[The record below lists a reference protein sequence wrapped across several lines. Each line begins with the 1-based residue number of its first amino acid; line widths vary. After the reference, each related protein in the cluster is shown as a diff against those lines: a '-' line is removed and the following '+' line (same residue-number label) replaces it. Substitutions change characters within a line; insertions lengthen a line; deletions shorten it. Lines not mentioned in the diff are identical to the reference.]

1 MRVRA
6 TEEQASLPAIVR
18 RINVSGAFAVHGAG
32 MPPAV
37 AIVDDVLTTG
47 STVDALARE
56 LKRAGCRRVE
66 VWAVAR
72 AARASETGGYVPR

>member
-1 MRVRA
+1 VRD
-6 TEEQASLPAIVR
+6 VR
-18 RINVSGAFAVHGAG
+18 I
-32 MPPAV
+32 PPAV

-72 AARASETGGYVPR
+72 ATGDAGAVAHR

>member
-6 TEEQASLPAIVR
+6 TEEQAALPAIVR
-18 RINVSGAFAVHGAG
+18 RVNVSGAFAVREGPV
-32 MPPAV
+32 PPAV

-47 STVDALARE
+47 STADALAKE

-72 AARASETGGYVPR
+72 AAGAASSSVQR